1 MIIRVIARRSRLSQL
16 QVQEAMARFP
26 DVNYRLETLS
36 SYGDQHQQISL
47 LNGEAPADMFTRE
60 LDEALIKGRADI
72 AIHSAKDLPYPLDE
86 RLEVIALFPPFDQ
99 SDSLVSR
106 DHLTLSKLPAG
117 SSVGTSSPMRRRELL
132 TLRPDLKIVG
142 IRGCIEERVR
152 QVRDGKIDAAIVAT
166 CALKRLGME
175 DDISEVLPFE
185 THPLQG
191 YLAITSLKGRTDL
204 KVLFERDDVLHRQG
218 HVTLV
223 GFGPGDP
230 ELLTVKAVKALQQ
243 ADVIF
248 YDDLIDKH
256 YLDTLKAEK
265 CYVGKRKGL
274 HHSEQ
279 HEINRLLL
287 KAAREGKQVVRLK
300 GGDPMVFGHAGEEIE
315 YLQSNLISV
324 TVIPGITTASAMAA
338 ATKVSLTQ
346 RGISSSVALVNG
358 HADVPI
364 VADTDTIVYYMGGSR
379 LSVIRESLLAEGWS
393 VTTPVILVHNVSLPD
408 EQTFETTISQLGD
421 DDYPTPVI
429 ALVGDVAKLRRQT
442 ASSIQ
447 RTLYTGLVS
456 PNPDYI
462 HTPMIEIEPVSYAKP
477 STESYD
483 YLLFTSRYAVKCWT
497 GGFSGRIVSIGSST
511 TQALKEAGAV
521 EVEQTE
527 QDDSYGV
534 IDYFRR
540 QPRGRVLIPRSSL
553 ALNIIPDGLSQLGF
567 VVTTLTV
574 YNNVFP
580 HHVRRVNLANIQR
593 VVFTSPSTIDNFI
606 KTYGNL
612 PAHIEY
618 VTRGSITAQH
628 LKSRQNETIQNIQK
642 GPGHTG

>member
-1 MIIRVIARRSRLSQL
+1 MSIRVIARQSRLSQL

-26 DVNYRLETLS
+26 DIDYSLETLS

-60 LDEALIKGRADI
+60 LDEALINGRADI

-86 RLEVIALFPPFDQ
+86 RLEVIALFPPFNQ

-106 DHLTLSKLPAG
+106 DHLTLSQLPAG

-132 TLRPDLKIVG
+132 ALRPDLKIVG

-152 QVRDGKIDAAIVAT
+152 QVRDGEIDAAIVAT

-175 DDISEVLPFE
+175 ADISEVLPFE

-191 YLAITSLKGRTDL
+191 YLAITALKGRTDL
-204 KVLFERDDVLHRQG
+204 KLLFERDDVLHRQG

-248 YDDLIDKH
+248 YDDLIGKQ
-256 YLDTLKAEK
+256 YLDTLTAETI
-265 CYVGKRKGL
+265 YVGKRNGK
-274 HHSEQ
+274 HHAEQ
-279 HEINRLLL
+279 HDINRLLL
-287 KAAREGKQVVRLK
+287 KAAREGREVVRLK

-324 TVIPGITTASAMAA
+324 TVIPGITTASALAA
-338 ATKVSLTQ
+338 TTKVSLTQ
-346 RGISSSVALVNG
+346 RSISSSVALVNG
-358 HADVPI
+358 HSAAPI
-364 VADTDTIVYYMGGSR
+364 VPDTDTIVYYMGGSR
-379 LSVIRESLLAEGWS
+379 LGSIRKSLLAEGWS

-408 EQTFETTISQLGD
+408 EQTFETTVGQLGD
-421 DDYPTPVI
+421 VDYPTPVI
-429 ALVGDVAKLRRQT
+429 AMVGDVARLRHQA
-442 ASSIQ
+442 ASTVK

-462 HTPMIEIEPVSYAKP
+462 HTPLIEIEPVSYAKP
-477 STESYD
+477 STDSYD

-497 GGFSGRIVSIGSST
+497 GGFNGRIVSIGPST
-511 TQALKEAGAV
+511 TQALKEAGAA

-534 IDYFRR
+534 IDFFSR
-540 QPRGRVLIPRSSL
+540 QPRGRVLIPRSNL
-553 ALNIIPDGLSQLGF
+553 ALNIIPDGLRQLGF
-567 VVTTLTV
+567 EVTTLTV
-574 YNNVFP
+574 YNNVYP

-606 KTYGNL
+606 KTYGSL

-618 VTRGSITAQH
+618 VTRGRITAQH
-628 LKSRQNETIQNIQK
+628 LKSRQNEKIQNIQK
-642 GPGHTG
+642 GAGHTG